1 MANVNFEDI
10 LDESSSSSSS
20 SSEEEEEDR
29 ALSEDS
35 NYISD
40 HSDSDDLT
48 IIADKVVDNSQIL
61 ALSGRTKVCTI
72 YFYYT
77 TGDSSALCTSCMI
90 SIQDFDHMYAVRKH
104 VIEIHDAVES
114 RCCSNCKNPV
124 YLHFPCNLC
133 PICTHV

>member
-1 MANVNFEDI
+1 MANVNFENI
-10 LDESSSSSSS
+10 LDESSSLSSS
-20 SSEEEEEDR
+20 EDR

-77 TGDSSALCTSCMI
+77 MGGASALCTSCMI
-90 SIQDFDHMYAVRKH
+90 SKILITCMQCENM
-104 VIEIHDAVES
+104 
-114 RCCSNCKNPV
+114 
-124 YLHFPCNLC
+124 
-133 PICTHV
+133 